1 MPKYTNWDESYLNEL
16 ENEFFEDRQSR
27 RKRKQKVNHQP
38 KKSEEEIISE
48 LADETGIAGGFEMTY
63 SPGEKDHHQN
73 QWLQDSLISF
83 FYQDLISDVVAM
95 VKGGKEASVYR
106 CKAHD
111 TSDKQWLAA
120 KVYRPRMF
128 RNLRNDG
135 MYREG
140 RTALDMNGK
149 EINAKDWRA
158 LKAMNTGNTRGQAMS
173 HTSWLMY
180 ENKTLRDLYAA
191 GAAVPEP
198 LAVSENALLMDYIG
212 DEFGPAPTLSE
223 VTIEPHEVEP
233 LFKEVMRNI
242 DLMLQHGIIHGDL
255 SAYNI
260 LYWNGKIMLIDFPQ
274 VVNIQ
279 NNRYARKIL
288 TRDVERVCEYFQ
300 NLGLKVDEK
309 DIADKLW
316 QAYGVEDAD
325 QEEVLVN
332 MLEAVS
338 FEDYEAQ
345 EDYDD

>member
-1 MPKYTNWDESYLNEL
+1 MPKYINWDESYLNEI
-16 ENEFFEDRQSR
+16 ENDFFEDRQSR
-27 RKRKQKVNHQP
+27 RKRKKKVDHQP

-111 TSDKQWLAA
+111 TSEKTWLAA

-149 EINAKDWRA
+149 EVNAKDWRA
-158 LKAMNTGNTRGQAMS
+158 LKAMNTGNNRGQAMS

-180 ENKTLRDLYAA
+180 ENKTLRDLYEA

-198 LAVSENALLMDYIG
+198 IAVSENALLMDYIG
-212 DEFGPAPTLSE
+212 DEYGPAPTLSE

-242 DLMLQHGIIHGDL
+242 DIMLQQGLIHGDL

-260 LYWNGKIMLIDFPQ
+260 LYWNGSIMLIDFPQ

-279 NNRYARKIL
+279 NNRHARKIL
-288 TRDVERVCEYFQ
+288 TRDIERVCEYFQ
-300 NLGLKVDEK
+300 NLGLKVDEQ
-309 DIADKLW
+309 DIANRLW
-316 QAYGVEDAD
+316 RAYGVEDAD
-325 QEEVLVN
+325 QEEMLVN
-332 MLEAVS
+332 ILEAVS
-338 FEDYEAQ
+338 FDDYEAK
-345 EDYDD
+345 EEYDD